1 MRNIRVKIVD
11 CAVVTFINDEGYH
24 VVLPL
29 YAHDG
34 QWQQFG
40 SYQVYGASASD
51 PTYSAVHALPHKW
64 RPTQRILSA
73 IRKAK

>member
-1 MRNIRVKIVD
+1 MRDLRVKVTQ
-11 CAVVTFINDEGYH
+11 CAVVTFVNSKGEH

-29 YAHDG
+29 IAHDG
-34 QWQQFG
+34 GWRQLG